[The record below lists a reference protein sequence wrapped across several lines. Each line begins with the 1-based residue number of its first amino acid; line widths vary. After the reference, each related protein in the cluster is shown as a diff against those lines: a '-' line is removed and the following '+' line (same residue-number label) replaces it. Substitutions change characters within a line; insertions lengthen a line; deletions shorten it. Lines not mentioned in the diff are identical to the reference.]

1 MMADLPPTSRRFR
14 ARLTAVLLVG
24 VIVLGAI
31 LYARPPVDLTIE
43 TGPEGGSYY
52 LDAQH
57 YQSILATHGIH
68 LRLKATPSSL
78 EIARDVANRRSGVDV
93 GFIAQAIEPPKDET
107 LFSLGQI
114 ELQPLFI
121 FASAKL
127 GRQTMLDDL
136 RGRRIVMPPNDS
148 ATSDAAIRIFQLY
161 DITQDNTS
169 FTYMPLADAAK
180 QLQAGKFDAG
190 VFMLAPENPVIRT
203 LANNSGL
210 TLVPLLETKAIA
222 NHLPFLRAVLLPR
235 GIYNIADGVPPNATP
250 MVAAPVSV
258 IVRAGLDP
266 YLIFSLLEA
275 MSRTHR
281 APTFLTD
288 AGEFPTPAGS
298 VLTVHPLAVQYY
310 ASGLPWIYRQLPPWL
325 ASAVDE
331 DQLIG
336 LGGFLLIALYLVA
349 VGLAD
354 MGVAIMMLIGRWGRP
369 SVERHPAA
377 DGPRSATPVSGN
389 K

>member
-1 MMADLPPTSRRFR
+1 MTAGLSPASRRFR
-14 ARLTAVLLVG
+14 ARLTAVVLVG
-24 VIVLGAI
+24 IIVLGAI

-52 LDAQH
+52 IDAQH
-57 YQSILATHGIH
+57 YQAILAKQGIH
-68 LRLKATPSSL
+68 LRLKPTPNSL
-78 EIARDVANRRSGVDV
+78 EIVRDVATKHSGVDV
-93 GFIAQAIEPPKDET
+93 GFIAQAVDPSKDAT
-107 LFSLGQI
+107 LFSLGQT

-136 RGRRIVMPPNDS
+136 RGRRIVMPPTDS

-161 DITQDNTS
+161 DITPDNTS
-169 FTYMPLADAAK
+169 FTYMPLAEAVK

-190 VFMLAPENPVIRT
+190 IFMLAPENPVIRS

-210 TLVPLLETKAIA
+210 NLVPLLETKAIA

-235 GIYNIADGVPPNATP
+235 GIYNIADGVPPNSTP

-258 IVRAGLDP
+258 IVRTKLHP

-275 MSRTHR
+275 MSAVHR
-281 APTFLTD
+281 GPTFLTD
-288 AGEFPTPAGS
+288 AGEFPNPAGS
-298 VLTVHPLAVQYY
+298 VLTVHPLAMQYY
-310 ASGLPWIYRQLPPWL
+310 TSGLPWIYRELPPWL

-336 LGGFLLIALYLVA
+336 VGGFLLIALYLVA
-349 VGLAD
+349 MWLAD
-354 MGVAIMMLIGRWGRP
+354 TGVAIATLFGRWRRP
-369 SVERHPAA
+369 PADRPPA
-377 DGPRSATPVSGN
+377 EDGPRSAAPAPAN